1 MKSRHWMI
9 AVVMAIALH
18 AGVAA
23 AMFWPRADDGAQAP
37 GIGGIEIALGPAGG
51 APGGPEDAPETP
63 DFEEPPEEP
72 TEASP
77 VEETAEPE
85 PPAPPKLPIAE
96 PAPVEPEDLTERV
109 IEPPLPTAKPTPP
122 LKTAPEIVP
131 EAVPAAV
138 IAPEPPAEREPQ
150 TAGAGG
156 KAGSEDS
163 TEAGASGS
171 DMSAGGRPGAVAD
184 YGAIVLA
191 WLERHKEYP
200 RRAQQRR
207 QEGVVLLFIAI
218 DRGGR
223 VLEARIEQS
232 SGHDLLDQAALDML
246 ERAAPLPPVP
256 DDMPQQRLE
265 IVVPVQFFIT

>member
-1 MKSRHWMI
+1 MRMKSRHWMI

-18 AGVAA
+18 ASITV
-23 AMFWPRADDGAQAP
+23 AMFWPRTEDGAQAP

-63 DFEEPPEEP
+63 DLEEQPEEP
-72 TEASP
+72 TEAP
-77 VEETAEPE
+77 PAEETAEPE
-85 PPAPPKLPIAE
+85 PPEPPEPIAE
-96 PAPVEPEDLTERV
+96 PEPVEPEDLSERV
-109 IEPPLPTAKPTPP
+109 IEPPVPVAKPKPP
-122 LKTAPEIVP
+122 S

-138 IAPEPPAEREPQ
+138 IAPEPPVEREPQ

-184 YGAIVLA
+184 YSAIVLA

-200 RRAQQRR
+200 RGAQQRR

-218 DRGGR
+218 DREGR

-232 SGHDLLDQAALDML
+232 SGRDVLDQAALDML

-265 IVVPVQFFIT
+265 MVVPVQFFIT